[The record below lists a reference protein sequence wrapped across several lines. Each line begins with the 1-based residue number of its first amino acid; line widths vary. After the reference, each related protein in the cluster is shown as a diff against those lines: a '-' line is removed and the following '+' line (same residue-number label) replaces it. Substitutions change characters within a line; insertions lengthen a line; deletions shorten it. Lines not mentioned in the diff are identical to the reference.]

1 MVGNSACFRT
11 VNGHPIEG
19 RMRTNANYVVEPER
33 RRACLPALVLG
44 LLLGILGFAVF
55 ARKAKTGIWDQLAA
69 VVTGRSLS
77 IDNSLPT
84 VVRKIQRLQRLETV
98 NYSLDKIV
106 EGDRQVSVLPDFLV
120 GDKLLLVVHGN
131 VIAGIDLGQL
141 KSSNVQIE
149 GRSIQV
155 KLPPAQIFVT
165 ALDNTKT
172 RVYSRT
178 TGLLVPEDP
187 NLESQVR
194 EQAQQ
199 QIQQAALADGILATA
214 TKNASATVHSML
226 LGLGFHQV
234 TVK

>member
-1 MVGNSACFRT
+1 MRKNS
-11 VNGHPIEG
+11 
-19 RMRTNANYVVEPER
+19 VVEPEPPKR
-33 RRACLPALVLG
+33 SRFFPALLLG
-44 LLLGILGFAVF
+44 LLLGIVGFALF

-69 VVTGRSLS
+69 VATGRSLTV
-77 IDNSLPT
+77 DTSLPT
-84 VVRKIQRLQRLETV
+84 VVNQIQRLQRLETV

-106 EGDRQVSVLPDFLV
+106 EGDRQSSVLPDFLV

-141 KSSNVQIE
+141 TTSDVQIQ
-149 GRSIQV
+149 GRAIQV
-155 KLPPAQIFVT
+155 HLPPAQIFVT

-194 EQAQQ
+194 AQAQQ

-214 TKNASATVHSML
+214 SKNARATVTSML
-226 LGLGFHQV
+226 LGLGFEHV
-234 TVK
+234 TVD

>member
-1 MVGNSACFRT
+1 
-11 VNGHPIEG
+11 
-19 RMRTNANYVVEPER
+19 MRTSRNYVVEPER
-33 RRACLPALVLG
+33 RRVCFPVLVLG
-44 LLLGILGFAVF
+44 LLLGIIGFAVF
-55 ARKAKTGIWDQLAA
+55 TREAKTGIWDQLAA
-69 VVTGRSLS
+69 VVTGRSVS
-77 IDNSLPT
+77 IDTSLPT
-84 VVRKIQRLQRLETV
+84 VVNKIQRLRRLETV

-106 EGDRQVSVLPDFLV
+106 EGDRQSSVLPDFLV

-141 KSSNVQIE
+141 KTSDVHIE

-155 KLPPAQIFVT
+155 HLPPAQIFVT

-214 TKNASATVHSML
+214 NKNASATITSML
-226 LGLGFHQV
+226 LGLGFQQA
-234 TVK
+234 TVN

>member
-1 MVGNSACFRT
+1 
-11 VNGHPIEG
+11 
-19 RMRTNANYVVEPER
+19 MRTSRNYVVEPKR
-33 RRACLPALVLG
+33 RRACIPAFVLG
-44 LLLGILGFAVF
+44 LLLGIIGIVVF
-55 ARKAKTGIWDQLAA
+55 AREAKTGIWNQLAA

-77 IDNSLPT
+77 IDTSLPT
-84 VVRKIQRLQRLETV
+84 VVNKIQRLQRLETV

-106 EGDRQVSVLPDFLV
+106 EGDRQSSVLPDFLV

-141 KSSNVQIE
+141 KTSDVQIE

-155 KLPPAQIFVT
+155 HLPPAQIFVT

-214 TKNASATVHSML
+214 SKNASATVTSML
-226 LGLGFHQV
+226 LGLGFQQV
-234 TVK
+234 TVN